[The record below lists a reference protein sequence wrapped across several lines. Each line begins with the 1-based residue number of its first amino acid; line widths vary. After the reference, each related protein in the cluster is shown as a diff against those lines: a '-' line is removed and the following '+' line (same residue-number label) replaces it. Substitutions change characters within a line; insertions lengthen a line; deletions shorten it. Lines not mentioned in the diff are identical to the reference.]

1 MREPGILHILEPECD
16 NPNFVNIVPDPRPPQ
31 RKDGMCYTM
40 MMYFRMYLIL
50 RLINCLKLLG
60 KINICRRQ
68 IMSNFIVLKM
78 YRLYKRGL
86 RFIYFSKRNI
96 YDCKSH

>member
-16 NPNFVNIVPDPRPPQ
+16 NPNFVNIVADPRPPQ
-31 RKDGMCYTM
+31 RKDSMCYTVT
-40 MMYFRMYLIL
+40 MYFRMYLIL
-50 RLINCLKLLG
+50 RLVNCLKLLDR
-60 KINICRRQ
+60 INIC
-68 IMSNFIVLKM
+68 
-78 YRLYKRGL
+78 KRGL